1 MKILITGGCGFV
13 GSNLAIF
20 LKKNIKNSKIISVD
34 NLFRPGSRINKK
46 RIEKHG
52 IKNFNFDISNYK
64 KIQKLPSVDLI
75 VDCCAEAA
83 IEVSK
88 KEPDRVIFTNFVGTY
103 NILKKCIKNKSNI
116 IFLSSSRVYS
126 INKIRDLIKNKNLK
140 KKINKNYGIK
150 ETFDTSGVK
159 SIYGLSKI
167 ASEDLIKEINY
178 SNNVNYIIN
187 RFGVISGPW
196 QFGKQD
202 QGFMSLWMGKHINKK
217 SLSYIGF
224 GGFGN
229 QVRDVLHIDDV
240 CEIIFKQIV
249 NFSKIKNI
257 TFNIGGGKKNSV
269 SLKEL
274 TNLCQ
279 RISSNKIRIKKI
291 KKTSDYDIPY
301 FITDNSKIYNY
312 YKWKP
317 TRSIN
322 SILWDIYFWLS
333 ANNDLLK
340 RFFK

>member
-1 MKILITGGCGFV
+1 
-13 GSNLAIF
+13 
-20 LKKNIKNSKIISVD
+20 
-34 NLFRPGSRINKK
+34 
-46 RIEKHG
+46 
-52 IKNFNFDISNYK
+52 
-64 KIQKLPSVDLI
+64 
-75 VDCCAEAA
+75 
-83 IEVSK
+83 
-88 KEPDRVIFTNFVGTY
+88 
-103 NILKKCIKNKSNI
+103 
-116 IFLSSSRVYS
+116 
-126 INKIRDLIKNKNLK
+126 
-140 KKINKNYGIK
+140 
-150 ETFDTSGVK
+150 
-159 SIYGLSKI
+159 
-167 ASEDLIKEINY
+167 
-178 SNNVNYIIN
+178 
-187 RFGVISGPW
+187 
-196 QFGKQD
+196 
-202 QGFMSLWMGKHINKK
+202 MSLWMGKHINKK